1 MQALE
6 NQLQEQQ
13 QESNKA
19 IMKWQENF
27 SEIETKYSSL
37 EKELRD
43 TMIEK
48 ESLAKALITVEQDNK
63 RLEEL
68 KAGLEEEKSI
78 LIAKLESA
86 RSGEERAMKEALE
99 LRNELREKTEALLE
113 AQEVLARDDDVVR
126 QWEGT

>member
-43 TMIEK
+43 TTIEK

>member
-1 MQALE
+1 
-6 NQLQEQQ
+6 
-13 QESNKA
+13 
-19 IMKWQENF
+19 MKWQENF